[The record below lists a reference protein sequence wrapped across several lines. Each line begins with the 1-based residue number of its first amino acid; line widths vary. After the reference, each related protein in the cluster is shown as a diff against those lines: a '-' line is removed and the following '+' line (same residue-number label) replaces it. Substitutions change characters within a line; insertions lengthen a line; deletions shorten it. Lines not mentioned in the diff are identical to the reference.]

1 MDEQADTSWI
11 EMIAGLSDADIV
23 RARRLSAETGDRL
36 AKALKRL
43 GSASD
48 SAIADALASFTGVT
62 RIEASDF
69 PAQPL
74 VAGGISARFLLDAA
88 AIPVAEND
96 DGLII
101 AVADP
106 TDTSAAEGVRLAA
119 GKPVELKVAAF
130 ADIEAAHLRLYGS
143 DTSTAELTEDGF
155 ADSEDLKD
163 LASEAPVVRL
173 VNDLFADAMQ
183 SRASDIHI
191 EPFRDR
197 LRVRF
202 RVDGVLHDRPSP
214 KPGFARLITS
224 RIKILANLDIAER
237 RRPQDGRAR
246 VTISGRALDLRVATA
261 PTAHGES
268 VTIRLLEDRDTQ
280 VKLDD
285 LGLSA
290 TQREHLTSHLA
301 APYGLI
307 LVTGPTG
314 SGKTT
319 TLAGAL
325 DQLNTTE
332 RKLVSIEDPVEYQ
345 IEGVNQIAVNT
356 AIGLTFASV
365 LRSVLRHDPD
375 VIVVGEL
382 RDGETAEIAI
392 NAALTGHL
400 VLATVHT
407 NTASGAAPRLI
418 DMGVDPALLRST
430 LRLSVAQRLVRQLC
444 PNCREPETPP
454 VGLKTAWRAVGCD
467 KCTHTG
473 YLGRV
478 GVFEFVD
485 MKDELADAL
494 KPGVAATDI
503 EKLARKKKMPSIRDD
518 AAEKIE
524 TGLTSRAEVERVLGV
539 I

>member
-1 MDEQADTSWI
+1 MNAQDNSWI
-11 EMIAGLSDADIV
+11 ETIAGLSEADIA
-23 RARRLSAETGDRL
+23 RAKRLASETGERL
-36 AKALKRL
+36 PRALKRL
-43 GSASD
+43 GAASD
-48 SAIADALASFTGVT
+48 AAIAEALSIATGLS
-62 RIEASDF
+62 RIAPSEF
-69 PAQPL
+69 PDQPIE
-74 VAGGISARFLLDAA
+74 AGGISSQFLQDAIA
-88 AIPVAEND
+88 LPLAEND
-96 DGLII
+96 DRIAL

-106 TDTSAAEGVRLAA
+106 TDPAAAEGVRLAT
-119 GKPVELKVAAF
+119 GKSVELHVAAF
-130 ADIEAAHLRLYGS
+130 ADIETALGRLYG
-143 DTSTAELTEDGF
+143 EDG
-155 ADSEDLKD
+155 AAIESLDDSFGDGDELKD

-173 VNDLFADAMQ
+173 VNELFADALK

-197 LRVRF
+197 LRIRF
-202 RVDGVLHDRPSP
+202 RIDGVLHERPSP
-214 KPGFARLITS
+214 KPGLARLVTS
-224 RIKILANLDIAER
+224 RVKILANLDIAER

-246 VTISGRALDLRVATA
+246 VTIAGRALDLRVATA

-268 VTIRLLEDRDTQ
+268 VTIRLLEDRDTE

-285 LGLSA
+285 LGLSQA
-290 TQREHLTSHLA
+290 QRDHLTAHLN

-325 DQLNTTE
+325 DQLNTTD
-332 RKLVSIEDPVEYQ
+332 RKLISIEDPIEYQ
-345 IEGVNQIAVNT
+345 IEGVNQIAVN
-356 AIGLTFASV
+356 APIGLNFASV

-382 RDGETAEIAI
+382 RDGETAEIAV

-430 LRLSVAQRLVRQLC
+430 LRLSLAQRLVRQLC
-444 PNCREPETPP
+444 PDCKTPDTPP
-454 VGLKTAWRAVGCD
+454 AGLKAAWKAVGCES
-467 KCTHTG
+467 CAQTG
-473 YLGRV
+473 YRGRI

-485 MKDELADAL
+485 MKDELSDIL
-494 KPGVAATDI
+494 KPGVAASEI
-503 EKLARKKKMPSIRDD
+503 EKLARSKKMPSIQDD
-518 AAEKIE
+518 AKTKIE
-524 TGLTSRAEVERVLGV
+524 SGLTSRAEVDRVLGV